1 VLGLFPWTRG
11 MAHRLV
17 GYVLEPLWTMGRGIV
32 HAIPDLIFLAI
43 LFFVT
48 RYLLKLIH
56 LFFGAVGRGEVTL
69 SGFAREWAE
78 PTYKLIR
85 VGVMVFALVV
95 AYPYIPGS
103 GTDAFKGISIFIGI
117 LFSLGASSTIANMI
131 AGYMMTYRRA
141 FRVGDRVKIGDTI
154 GDVTEM
160 RLQVTHVKTLKNEE
174 VIVPNSVILNNEVV
188 NYNTRAHREGLILH
202 TTVSIGYATPWR
214 QVETLLLMAAERTP
228 GLLKD
233 PAPFVLQ
240 QALSNF
246 TVTYE
251 LNVYCDNAQAMQALY
266 TDLHRHILDL
276 FNEYGVQIMTPAYRS
291 DPEVPKVVPKERWFT
306 APAQHERDGA

>member
-1 VLGLFPWTRG
+1 
-11 MAHRLV
+11 
-17 GYVLEPLWTMGRGIV
+17 
-32 HAIPDLIFLAI
+32 
-43 LFFVT
+43 
-48 RYLLKLIH
+48 
-56 LFFGAVGRGEVTL
+56 
-69 SGFAREWAE
+69 
-78 PTYKLIR
+78 
-85 VGVMVFALVV
+85 MVFALVV
-95 AYPYIPGS
+95 AYPYIPGA

-160 RLQVTHVKTLKNEE
+160 RLQVTHMKTLKNEE
-174 VIVPNSVILNNEVV
+174 MIVPNSVILNKEVV
-188 NYNTRAHREGLILH
+188 NYSACARREGLILH
-202 TTVSIGYATPWR
+202 TTVSIGYETPWR
-214 QVETLLLMAAERTP
+214 QVAALLLMAAERTP

-246 TVTYE
+246 AVTYE
-251 LNVYCDNAQAMQALY
+251 LNVYCDNAQAMLALY

-276 FNEYGVQIMTPAYRS
+276 FVWRLGLVPAARQARVCLVVAAWRHDRQRPGGSTP
-291 DPEVPKVVPKERWFT
+291 
-306 APAQHERDGA
+306 